1 MTSRPNDAEGQNQAR
16 ARGQHG
22 SVDWSLRM
30 KEMIDHVRAMGPSE
44 RDSARTGDAEPADD
58 YAVLLGELDRLDVR
72 CQERDARV
80 AAETR
85 RGLADLETLHN
96 ANRLTTVGTLT
107 AALTHEFGTPLGVA
121 LARAQMIIND
131 ETDIMEARK
140 DAEEIVRQVKRLTQM
155 CRDVLDYARPRSGPK
170 GPVNLSEAARH
181 MLALLQMD
189 ARKRNVELILANGEV
204 DAVTGDASKIMLVIT
219 NLIMNAGQA
228 MPRGGTVTV
237 SISQQY
243 VTPPPQEHLPAR
255 DYCCVHVKDT
265 GTGISDDDMAHI
277 FDTFFSTK
285 KDGDG
290 TGLGLAVSRRIAR
303 EHGGFIGVVTEVG
316 VGSTF
321 TLYLPPADSHS

>member
-1 MTSRPNDAEGQNQAR
+1 MSPSIAP
-16 ARGQHG
+16 
-22 SVDWSLRM
+22 DWPSRM
-30 KEMIDHVRAMGPSE
+30 KEMIEHVRAMGDSE
-44 RDSARTGDAEPADD
+44 RDTARSGDADATDD
-58 YAVLLGELDRLDVR
+58 YAVLLQELDRLDKR

-131 ETDIMEARK
+131 ETDLFEARK

-155 CRDVLDYARPRSGPK
+155 CRDVLDYARPRSGPP
-170 GPVNLSEAARH
+170 GPVDLADAARQ

-189 ARKRNVELILANGEV
+189 ARKRNAELILVNDDNV
-204 DAVTGDASKIMLVIT
+204 DAVTGDPSKIMLVIT
-219 NLIMNAGQA
+219 NLIMDAGQA
-228 MPRGGTVTV
+228 MPKGGAVTV
-237 SISQQY
+237 SITQEH
-243 VTPPPQEHLPAR
+243 VTPPPVEHLPAG
-255 DYCCVHVKDT
+255 DYCCVHVEDT
-265 GTGISDDDMAHI
+265 GTGITADNMAHI

-290 TGLGLAVSRRIAR
+290 TGLGLAVSRRIAH

-321 TLYLPPADSHS
+321 TLYLPPAGGQT

>member
-1 MTSRPNDAEGQNQAR
+1 MTAAGP
-16 ARGQHG
+16 
-22 SVDWSLRM
+22 DWALRVQ
-30 KEMIDHVRAMGPSE
+30 EMIDHVRAMGSPGG
-44 RDSARTGDAEPADD
+44 DTARAGEAATVDAAPDD
-58 YAVLLGELDRLDVR
+58 EYAVLRRELDLLDAR
-72 CQERDARV
+72 CQDRDARV

-131 ETDIMEARK
+131 ETDMVEARK

-155 CRDVLDYARPRSGPK
+155 CRDVLDYARPRSGPR
-170 GPVNLSEAARH
+170 GPVDLAEATRA
-181 MLALLQMD
+181 MLTLLRMD
-189 ARKRNVELILANGEV
+189 ARKRNAELIIVNDGTVAPVL
-204 DAVTGDASKIMLVIT
+204 GDASKITLVIT
-219 NLIMNAGQA
+219 NLIMNAAQA
-228 MPRGGTVTV
+228 MPKGGTVTI
-237 SISQQY
+237 SITQEH
-243 VTPPPQEHLPAR
+243 VTPPSTEHLPAR
-255 DYCCVHVKDT
+255 DYCCVHVNDV
-265 GTGISDDDMAHI
+265 GTGITSDNLAHL

-290 TGLGLAVSRRIAR
+290 TGLGLAVARRIAR

-321 TLYLPPADSHS
+321 SLCLPPASSEA

>member
-1 MTSRPNDAEGQNQAR
+1 MTSRLNDDENQAPSR
-16 ARGQHG
+16 EDG

-30 KEMIDHVRAMGPSE
+30 KEMIDHVRAMGPAE
-44 RDSARTGDAEPADD
+44 RDSARAGDAEPSDD
-58 YAVLLGELDRLDVR
+58 YALLLGELDRLDVR
-72 CQERDARV
+72 CQERDSRV

-170 GPVNLSEAARH
+170 GPVNLSEAARQ

-189 ARKRNVELILANGEV
+189 ARKRNAELILVNDGDV
-204 DAVTGDASKIMLVIT
+204 DVVIGDASKIMLVIT

-237 SISQQY
+237 SIAQQH

-255 DYCCVHVKDT
+255 DYCCVHVKDV
-265 GTGISDDDMAHI
+265 GTGISEDNMAHI

-321 TLYLPPADSHS
+321 TLYLPPAGSHS